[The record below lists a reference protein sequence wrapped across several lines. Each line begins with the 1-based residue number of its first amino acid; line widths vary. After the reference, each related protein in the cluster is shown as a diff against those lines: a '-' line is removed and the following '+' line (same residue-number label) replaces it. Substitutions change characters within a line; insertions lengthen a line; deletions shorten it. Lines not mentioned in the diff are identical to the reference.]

1 VKSTRNRPPSAVRDA
16 PEPPEKTPAKKTPKI
31 EIRCTEDEKR
41 LWTEMAA
48 AAGISLSDLVRDSLG
63 RTRVWTAA
71 DRAAEQLMVRE
82 VSRAGILLVEIAKWA
97 RASQGE
103 ADALEIILALKSIEA
118 ALQELKEHQP

>member
-1 VKSTRNRPPSAVRDA
+1 LKSTRDRSPSAVRNA
-16 PEPPEKTPAKKTPKI
+16 QPHPQKNHSKKTPKI
-31 EIRCTEDEKR
+31 EIRCTEEEKR
-41 LWTEMAA
+41 LWTQKAA

-71 DRAAEQLMVRE
+71 DRAAEQFLVRE

-118 ALQELKEHQP
+118 ALQELKGHKS